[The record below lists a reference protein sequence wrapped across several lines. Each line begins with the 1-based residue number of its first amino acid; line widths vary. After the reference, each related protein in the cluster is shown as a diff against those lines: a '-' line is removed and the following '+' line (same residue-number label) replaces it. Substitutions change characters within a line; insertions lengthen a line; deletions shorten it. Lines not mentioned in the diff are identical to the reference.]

1 MGTGSGIWA
10 RIRIGGTKLI
20 GTVLTQRQE
29 KPYVHWHS
37 RGLFVLYA
45 MRLPFASAAC
55 EARMTESDTSI
66 T

>member
-1 MGTGSGIWA
+1 MFIGIL
-10 RIRIGGTKLI
+10 R
-20 GTVLTQRQE
+20 TVC
-29 KPYVHWHS
+29 
-37 RGLFVLYA
+37 FAA